1 MHGSFRIGE
10 VAERCNVSIDTVR
23 YYERRKL
30 LPEAPRTAGGY
41 RLFGPEAI
49 ERIFF
54 IKQAQDLGFTLEEVS
69 TLLSADGT
77 SDCRH
82 VHDLLDAKLA
92 DLDARLKAMQTF
104 RRKLKHYLDECEV
117 ELKAHPHSEECP
129 VIDEIAHS
137 SRADHN

>member
-30 LPEAPRTAGGY
+30 IPDAPRTAGGY

-49 ERIFF
+49 ERITF
-54 IKQAQDLGFTLEEVS
+54 IKQAQDLGFTLDEIS

-104 RRKLKHYLDECEV
+104 RRKLKHYLEECEA
-117 ELKAHPHSEECP
+117 ELQRHPDSVSCP
-129 VIDEIAHS
+129 VAIEIAN
-137 SRADHN
+137 RT

>member
-1 MHGSFRIGE
+1 MNDSFRIGE
-10 VAERCNVSIDTVR
+10 VAERCEVSIDTVR

-49 ERIFF
+49 ERITF
-54 IKQAQDLGFTLEEVS
+54 IKQAQELGFTLEEIS

-92 DLDARLKAMQTF
+92 DLDSRLKALQTF
-104 RRKLKHYLDECEV
+104 RRKLKHYLDECET
-117 ELKAHPHSEECP
+117 ELRQRPDSVSCP
-129 VIDEIAHS
+129 VAIEIAH
-137 SRADHN
+137 RT

>member
-30 LPEAPRTAGGY
+30 IPDAPRTAGGY

-49 ERIFF
+49 ERITF
-54 IKQAQDLGFTLEEVS
+54 IKQAQDLGFTLDEIS

-104 RRKLKHYLDECEV
+104 RRKLKHYLDECEA
-117 ELKAHPHSEECP
+117 ELRQRPDSVSCP
-129 VIDEIAHS
+129 VAIEIAHGT
-137 SRADHN
+137 

>member
-1 MHGSFRIGE
+1 MDDSFRIGE
-10 VAERCNVSIDTVR
+10 VAERSDVSVDTVR

-49 ERIFF
+49 ERITF

-82 VHDLLDAKLA
+82 VHDLLDAKHGQISHRSDYQDYCTHLSMIH
-92 DLDARLKAMQTF
+92 L
-104 RRKLKHYLDECEV
+104 
-117 ELKAHPHSEECP
+117 
-129 VIDEIAHS
+129 
-137 SRADHN
+137 

>member
-1 MHGSFRIGE
+1 MDDSFRIGE
-10 VAERCNVSIDTVR
+10 VAERSDVSVDTVR

-49 ERIFF
+49 ERITF
-54 IKQAQDLGFTLEEVS
+54 IKQAQDLGFTLEEIS

-92 DLDARLKAMQTF
+92 DLDSRLKALQTF
-104 RRKLKHYLDECEV
+104 RRKLKHYLDECKA
-117 ELKAHPHSEECP
+117 ELRRHPGSASCP
-129 VIDEIAHS
+129 VAIEIAHGT
-137 SRADHN
+137 

>member
-1 MHGSFRIGE
+1 MDDSFRIGE
-10 VAERCNVSIDTVR
+10 VAERSDVSVDTVR

-49 ERIFF
+49 ERITF

-77 SDCRH
+77 GDCRH

-92 DLDARLKAMQTF
+92 DLDSKLKAMQKF
-104 RRKLKHYLDECEV
+104 RRKLKHYLDECEA
-117 ELKAHPHSEECP
+117 ELRRHPGSASCP
-129 VIDEIAHS
+129 VAIEIAH
-137 SRADHN
+137 RT

>member
-1 MHGSFRIGE
+1 MHDSFRIGE
-10 VAERCNVSIDTVR
+10 VADRCDVSIDTVR
-23 YYERRKL
+23 YYERRRL

-49 ERIFF
+49 ERIVF
-54 IKQAQDLGFTLEEVS
+54 IKQAQELGFTLEEIS

-104 RRKLKHYLDECEV
+104 RRKLKHYLDECEA
-117 ELKAHPHSEECP
+117 ELRRHPDSVSCP
-129 VIDEIAHS
+129 VAIEIAHGT
-137 SRADHN
+137 